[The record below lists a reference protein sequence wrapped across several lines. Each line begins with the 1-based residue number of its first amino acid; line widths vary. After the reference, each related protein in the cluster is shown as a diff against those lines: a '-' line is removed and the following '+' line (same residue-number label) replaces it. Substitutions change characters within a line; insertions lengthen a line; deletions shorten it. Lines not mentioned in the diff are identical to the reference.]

1 MKVYII
7 VRVPTYSD
15 DLVYVDAVF
24 TTRESAESWL
34 KDKKP
39 YYHQIFDME
48 VVE

>member
-7 VRVPTYSD
+7 VRVPTYTD

-24 TTRESAESWL
+24 TTREAAEVWL

-39 YYHQIFDME
+39 HYHQIFERE
-48 VVE
+48 VDA